1 MPFAVEL
8 SGLFGVFMVLVGA
21 WGLLAPLRLT
31 ELIQRFATKSG
42 LFVAVAIRL
51 LLGLLLWFAAPQSR
65 APLLLQVLALLAVLA
80 AVTLPFVGVDRYKAL
95 IEWWTRLSTGN
106 QRLWS
111 LLAVLFGATILW
123 ALLPTAT

>member
-21 WGLLAPLRLT
+21 WGFLAPSRLT

-42 LFVAVAIRL
+42 LFVAVALRL
-51 LLGLLLWFAAPQSR
+51 LLAVVLWFAAPQSR
-65 APLLLQVLALLAVLA
+65 APLLLQVLAVLAVLA

-95 IEWWTRLSTGN
+95 IDWWMRLSTMN

-123 ALLPTAT
+123 ALLPTAS